1 MQYTDVEKQVLSL
14 MERTDFKNLSKSD
27 VISYAS
33 KLNEL
38 RPEVAT
44 QVLAQFPELAGLIK
58 SSLSEYKDI
67 LEKIVSSDDEST
79 NQVYGILND
88 EYLLKLRYGARET
101 LSTLML
107 LYPSLDF
114 SNKFHEDHM
123 YPKSKFRK
131 SYLRKQGVP
140 EDNLD
145 LYIETVNDIGNLQLL
160 AAQLNEEKLTTA
172 FDVWFAEQYKTDA
185 EKIQYRTIN
194 MLPDMEYSYA
204 NFLQF
209 VEQRKAKLKAELMK
223 ILL

>member
-1 MQYTDVEKQVLSL
+1 MTGELGNKIDSL
-14 MERTDFKNLSKSD
+14 WEIFWNGGITNILRENGTNDFPIEAIIDKFKGTNKS
-27 VISYAS
+27 I
-33 KLNEL
+33 
-38 RPEVAT
+38 
-44 QVLAQFPELAGLIK
+44 QF
-58 SSLSEYKDI
+58 SEDDI
-67 LEKIVSSDDEST
+67 
-79 NQVYGILND
+79 D

-131 SYLRKQGVP
+131 NYLRKKGVP
-140 EDNLD
+140 EDKLD
-145 LYIETVNDIGNLQLL
+145 QYIETVNDIGNLQLL
-160 AAQLNEEKLTTA
+160 AAQLNEEKLTTD

-185 EKIQYRTIN
+185 DKIQYRTIN
-194 MLPDMEYSYA
+194 MLPEMEYSYA

-209 VEQRKAKLKAELMK
+209 VEQRKAKLKAELIK